1 VGHAGA
7 DSGGG
12 DDDEDGHGNR
22 SITLLG
28 ARVQGPGVRVGRR
41 IISLFWVKPNFS

>member
-1 VGHAGA
+1 VRHAGA

-12 DDDEDGHGNR
+12 DDDEDRHGNR

-28 ARVQGPGVRVGRR
+28 NN
-41 IISLFWVKPNFS
+41 ILD